1 MLTKIIQIHTHIIC
15 ISILTS
21 INPYCHTSFLP
32 LLMLKILKRWSIP
45 LSLFVFSLPLLQS
58 PISNRSCTPIGSLK
72 KLLSRSLIASMS
84 LNNDIFMLSAYL
96 VSHWLSTLFAI
107 SSFLKRS
114 LSFVFCDGIS
124 SWFPYLSTPESV
136 SLKDHT
142 SQSAH

>member
-21 INPYCHTSFLP
+21 INPYCHISFLP

-45 LSLFVFSLPLLQS
+45 LSLFVFSLPLFQS
-58 PISNRSCTPIGSLK
+58 SISNRSCTSIGSLK
-72 KLLSRSLIASMS
+72 KLLPRSLIASMS
-84 LNNDIFMLSAYL
+84 LNNDIFMLS
-96 VSHWLSTLFAI
+96 TLFAV
-107 SSFLKRS
+107 SSFLKQS
-114 LSFVFCDGIS
+114 LHFVFCDCIS

-136 SLKDHT
+136 SFKAHT